1 MQLKILNRAIPS
13 SGETLPVVG
22 VGTWQTF
29 DVNREEEKPAL
40 TEVLQ
45 TLVKNG
51 GKVIDSSPMYGQS
64 EQVVGEL
71 SQEAGLN
78 DKLFIAT
85 KVWTSGKENGIRQMR
100 ESLGHFRRKSIE
112 LMQIHNLTDW
122 QTHLSTL
129 REWKESGRIKYI
141 GITHYT
147 ESAYDKIEN
156 ILLNHPLDFIQI
168 NYSLGSRNAAKRI
181 LPLAQEKKVAVLI
194 NRPFEEGSLFRKFR
208 NVSLPDWAKECECQT
223 WGQIFLKFILA
234 HPAVTCVIPGT
245 SKASHLLDNLKAGTG
260 TLPDE
265 AVLKKM
271 IALMD

>member
-1 MQLKILNRAIPS
+1 MQLNVIRRKIPS
-13 SGETLPVVG
+13 SGEMLPVIG

-29 DVNREEEKPAL
+29 DVNSEEEKKPL
-40 TEVLQ
+40 TEVLR
-45 TLVKNG
+45 TLTANG

-71 SQEAGLN
+71 SHKAGLN

-100 ESLGHFRRKSIE
+100 ESLRLFRRDSVE

-129 REWKESGRIKYI
+129 RDWKEKGVIKYV

-147 ESAYDKIEN
+147 ESAYSQIEK
-156 ILLNHPLDFIQI
+156 ILLQHPLDFLQI
-168 NYSLGSRNAAKRI
+168 NYSLASRKAAERI
-181 LPLAQEKKVAVLI
+181 LPLAAEKNVAVLI
-194 NRPFEEGSLFRKFR
+194 NRPFEEGTLFRKFR
-208 NVSLPDWAKECECQT
+208 GVPLPDWADTCECAT
-223 WGQIFLKFILA
+223 WGQVFLKFILA

-245 SKASHLLDNLKAGTG
+245 SKPGHLLDNLKAGTG
-260 TLPDE
+260 PMPDE
-265 AVLKKM
+265 SLLQKM
-271 IALMD
+271 IALMR